1 VLNNKVKQLAA
12 EMCSLEAKAL
22 EVSPEAIGSLLEGFG
37 VSNVQAHDVLG
48 TGDEETKKLAG
59 NLLGLLLT
67 LPKQAANPTS
77 GQSDDSKFLIKQAGK
92 NMCATIATIHVI
104 ANQIAS
110 NVPSTTPLGAFLA
123 SAKEVKPEARGDIL
137 LHDTDLLLAHNKAAE
152 KGESKQVEGEAAHHT
167 IAIIQ
172 EGDSV
177 FALDGLLGGATKV
190 EAASMLSAAEQLMRG
205 MKEGHASLLA
215 LVNV

>member
-1 VLNNKVKQLAA
+1 
-12 EMCSLEAKAL
+12 MCSIEAKAL
-22 EVSPEAIGSLLEGFG
+22 EVSPEAIGSLLQGFG
-37 VSNVQAHDVLG
+37 LSSVQAHDLVG
-48 TGDEETKKLAG
+48 TNEEEAKKLPG

-67 LPKQAANPTS
+67 LPKQAANS
-77 GQSDDSKFLIKQAGK
+77 GAGQTDQTGGKFVIKQAGK

-110 NVPSTTPLGAFLA
+110 NVPSATTLGAFLA
-123 SAKEVKPEARGDIL
+123 SAKDVKPEARGDLL

-152 KGESKQVEGEAAHHT
+152 EGESKQVDGEAVHHT

-177 FALDGLLGGATKV
+177 FALDGLLGSATKV
-190 EAASMLSAAEQLMRG
+190 EAASMPSAAKMLIGGIR
-205 MKEGHASLLA
+205 EGHASLLA

>member
-1 VLNNKVKQLAA
+1 
-12 EMCSLEAKAL
+12 MCSIEAKAL
-22 EVSPEAIGSLLEGFG
+22 EVSPEAIGSLLQGFG
-37 VSNVQAHDVLG
+37 LSSVQAHDLVG
-48 TGDEETKKLAG
+48 TNEEEAKKLPG

-67 LPKQAANPTS
+67 LPKQAANS
-77 GQSDDSKFLIKQAGK
+77 GAGQTADQTANKFVIKQAGK

-110 NVPSTTPLGAFLA
+110 NVPPATTLGAFLA
-123 SAKEVKPEARGDIL
+123 SAKDVKPEARGDLL

-152 KGESKQVEGEAAHHT
+152 EGKSKQVDGEAVHHT

-177 FALDGLLGGATKV
+177 FALDGLLGSVAKV
-190 EAASMLSAAEQLMRG
+190 EAPSMPSAAKMLIG
-205 MKEGHASLLA
+205 GIGEGHASLLA